1 MAISAKFAATPKFG
15 ATLNPHQSI
24 GVAGGMPSIVAY
36 VTLLHN
42 KWDGDD
48 KVYSQVVDIVGVT
61 AKSKVDLNPTL
72 EQLAT
77 FYDKDLAFVTE
88 NEDGVVTVYCIG
100 QKPTN
105 DYTMQATI
113 TEVNTIG

>member
-1 MAISAKFAATPKFG
+1 MAISAKFAATPRLG
-15 ATLNPHQSI
+15 ATFNPHQTI
-24 GVAGGMPSIVAY
+24 GTAGGVPSIVVP
-36 VTLLHN
+36 VTLFHD

-48 KVYSQVVDIVGVT
+48 KVYSQVVDIAGVT
-61 AKSKVDLNPTL
+61 AKSKVDLNPTV
-72 EQLAT
+72 EQLAI

-113 TEVNTIG
+113 TEVNAIG